1 MSPRAAV
8 RLETLGF
15 AQVFD
20 YAASKADW
28 TSAGLP
34 TEGILAE
41 QPRAGNIAQRDIP
54 TCGLANRLGD
64 ARDRAQDADKNVCI
78 VVDDHGVVLGRLRGD
93 ALGEDPGATVESVME
108 DGPTT
113 IRADASLREIT
124 ERMRKRRVG
133 SILVTDP
140 EGRLLGILYRSE
152 AERALAEI
160 EHAEPESQ

>member
-1 MSPRAAV
+1 MSPRAAA
-8 RLETLGF
+8 RLDSIGF
-15 AQVFD
+15 TQVFD
-20 YAASKADW
+20 YAAGKADW
-28 TSAGLP
+28 TSSGLP
-34 TEGILAE
+34 TEGTAAG
-41 QPRAGNIAQRDIP
+41 QPRAGDIAQRDIA

-64 ARDRAQDADKNVCI
+64 ARGKTRDADQNVCI

-113 IRADASLREIT
+113 IRADASLQEIT

-133 SILVTDP
+133 SILITDP

-152 AERALAEI
+152 AERALAK
-160 EHAEPESQ
+160 QR

>member
-1 MSPRAAV
+1 MSPRAAA

-15 AQVFD
+15 TQVFD
-20 YAASKADW
+20 YAAGKADW
-28 TSAGLP
+28 TSSGLP
-34 TEGILAE
+34 TEGNAAG
-41 QPRAGNIAQRDIP
+41 QRRAGDIAHRGIP
-54 TCGLANRLGD
+54 TCSLTDRLGN
-64 ARDRAQDADKNVCI
+64 AHDRAQDADQNVCI

-93 ALGEDPGATVESVME
+93 VLRGDLGATVESGME

-113 IRADASLREIT
+113 IRADASLQEIT

-152 AERALAEI
+152 AERALA
-160 EHAEPESQ
+160 ASAPAP